1 MNVTMEKVDNVNGI
15 ITISLA
21 EADYQGKV
29 KKELKQ
35 IGMRYPEKGFRPG
48 HVPAALLQKKYGKEV
63 LVEVVNRDMY
73 DALMGHIRDN
83 KLNVLGEPMIANAEE
98 VNFDTQKDFTFKFE
112 IGLAPEINLTI
123 DKNVTIPYYNI
134 EVDDN
139 MVSENDK
146 QLRKSFGKQVAG
158 EETTDDALVKGSMV
172 ELNEDGTEKED
183 GIKVESTVLS
193 PKYFKSEEQ
202 KALFAGKKVGDEIV
216 FNPSATCEGNVA
228 ELASMLNVDK
238 AEANVTSN
246 FKLTVKEILVV
257 KEAEH
262 DQEFFDAVMGK
273 DTVKSE
279 EEYVAKL
286 KEQIAMRLKADSN
299 YRFTVDTEHV
309 LRGIV
314 GELELPEAFLKKWL
328 VKQDKEG
335 KHTEENID
343 ENFAKMRPALVWQLI
358 KEHAV
363 KQLEVKVED
372 ADLMA
377 VAGMLARQQFA
388 QYGMSNMPDDVIAK
402 YAKEILDNEQ
412 YRQSIVERA
421 VDDKLFGKIHA
432 AVSVEEKTVPV
443 AEFNALFTS
452 EK

>member
-228 ELASMLNVDK
+228 ELASMLNVDN

-286 KEQIAMRLKADSN
+286 KEQIALRLKADSN

-314 GELELPEAFLKKWL
+314 GELELPETFLKKWL

>member
-1 MNVTMEKVDNVNGI
+1 MEKVDNVNGI

>member
-15 ITISLA
+15 ITVSLA
-21 EADYQGKV
+21 ETDYQGKV

-48 HVPAALLQKKYGKEV
+48 HVPAGLLQKKYGKEV
-63 LVEVVNRDMY
+63 LVEVVNREIY
-73 DALMGHIRDN
+73 DALMNHIRDN

-98 VNFDTQKDFTFKFE
+98 INFDTQKDFEFKFE
-112 IGLAPEINLTI
+112 LGFAPEINLTI
-123 DKNVTIPYYNI
+123 DKSVKVPYYNI

-139 MVSENDK
+139 MVNENDH

-158 EETTDDALVKGSMV
+158 DEVDDNALVKCSMV
-172 ELNEDGTEKED
+172 ELNEDGSEKED

-193 PKYFKSEEQ
+193 PKYFKNDEQ
-202 KALFAGKKVGDEIV
+202 KVLFAGKKVGDEIV
-216 FNPSATCEGNVA
+216 FNPSATCNGNVT
-228 ELASMLNVDK
+228 ELAAMLNVDK
-238 AEANVTSN
+238 EQANVASN

-262 DQEFFDAVMGK
+262 DQEFFDAVFGK
-273 DTVKSE
+273 DTVKTE

-286 KEQIAMRLKADSN
+286 KEQIAMRLKNDSN
-299 YRFTVDTEHV
+299 YRFTVDTEKV
-309 LRGIV
+309 LREIV
-314 GELELPEAFLKKWL
+314 GELELPETFLKKWL

-335 KHTEENID
+335 KHTPENID
-343 ENFAKMRPALVWQLI
+343 ENFAKMRPDLVWQLI

-372 ADLMA
+372 ADLMN
-377 VAGMLARQQFA
+377 VASMLARQQFA

-412 YRQSIVERA
+412 YRQSIIERA
-421 VDDKLFGKIHA
+421 VEDKLYGKIHA
-432 AVSVEEKTVPV
+432 AVNVEEKTVPV
-443 AEFNALFTS
+443 AEFNALF
-452 EK
+452 EQK

>member
-1 MNVTMEKVDNVNGI
+1 MEKVDNVNGI

-228 ELASMLNVDK
+228 ELASMLNVDN

-286 KEQIAMRLKADSN
+286 KEQIALRLKADSN

-314 GELELPEAFLKKWL
+314 GELELPETFLKKWL